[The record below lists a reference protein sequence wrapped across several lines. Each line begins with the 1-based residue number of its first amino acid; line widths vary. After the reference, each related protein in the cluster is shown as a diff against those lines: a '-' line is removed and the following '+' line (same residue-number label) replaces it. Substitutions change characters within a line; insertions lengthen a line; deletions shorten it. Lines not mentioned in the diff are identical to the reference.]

1 MYVPKIYEAPSIDH
15 VKSFIE
21 KNGFATLTGI
31 GRENQIITSHIP
43 LMLYVDDDEEYLLGH
58 VALGNPL
65 RECLNENQE
74 ILAVFMEQHAYIS
87 SSWYADIN
95 VPTWNYIAVH
105 ISGKA
110 KIIEGEALV
119 RSLSDLVNKYEVGRE
134 KPFSVE
140 SMPTDMLH
148 REMKGIVGFKM
159 SIEQIEAQYKL
170 SQNRHDKD
178 YLEIIAQLEKQGDQL
193 STQIAQDMKELRYGS
208 DEA

>member
-1 MYVPKIYEAPSIDH
+1 MYVPKIYAAPSIDH

-134 KPFSVE
+134 KAFSVE

-170 SQNRHDKD
+170 SQNRHDRD
-178 YLEIIAQLEKQGDQL
+178 YSEIIAQLEKQGDQL

>member
-1 MYVPKIYEAPSIDH
+1 MYVPKIYAAPSIDH

-134 KPFSVE
+134 KAFSVE

-178 YLEIIAQLEKQGDQL
+178 YSEIIAQLEKQGDQL

>member
-134 KPFSVE
+134 KAFSVE

-170 SQNRHDKD
+170 SQNRHDRD
-178 YLEIIAQLEKQGDQL
+178 YSEIIAQLEKQGDQL

>member
-15 VKSFIE
+15 VKSFVE